1 MSTANLFFVGV
12 IDLFVTQFSFQWLR
26 FGFECPVGSFYT
38 QEQTWLADPNR
49 KEIYNCETE
58 IHISFVRSIIHPHL
72 FFLLHQETD
81 CCVRSGCCRCRCYF
95 LRHIRNVLPVQQ
107 NIEWICFISPLCC
120 CCPVTTTWY
129 GKRGEGE
136 RSLRPGQVEDPSG
149 WHKMWGRERRR
160 KWTNERRQRW
170 KTTTTTTRSLWDHPR
185 RSKDHTQLKLSKKK
199 L

>member
-1 MSTANLFFVGV
+1 MSTAYLFFVGV

-107 NIEWICFISPLCC
+107 NIEWICFISPLWLTLLLLLLL
-120 CCPVTTTWY
+120 PGDNNMVWQE
-129 GKRGEGE
+129 RGGREIIE
-136 RSLRPGQVEDPSG
+136 TRPG
-149 WHKMWGRERRR
+149 
-160 KWTNERRQRW
+160 
-170 KTTTTTTRSLWDHPR
+170 R
-185 RSKDHTQLKLSKKK
+185 RSIWLA
-199 L
+199 